1 MVKLTCALIFLYS
14 LYVIACSSLFL
25 FQSFT
30 CLIVLLYFFSFR
42 TTYLLFRNCF
52 HTRTNQRCHQNALDC
67 SRYPAAIKKNKNNRS
82 RISHFAR
89 LALVTGSW
97 IERKCFLSFSLLFE
111 RRHSAS
117 SKMVLSATSPECLH
131 GVNYGQLL
139 PLSPPTV
146 SLSTQLSLFFCS
158 HESWSDITNSLRFR
172 STRLAQPAKSGSN
185 EVIVEMRF
193 HWHSAWCHY
202 TIPVP
207 LISIVL
213 GIAPHLQLLFQ
224 LFNASSFIFFRKKK
238 EKFKRNRFP
247 V

>member
-14 LYVIACSSLFL
+14 LYVIASSSLFL

-30 CLIVLLYFFSFR
+30 CLIVLLYSFR
-42 TTYLLFRNCF
+42 TTYLLSRNCF
-52 HTRTNQRCHQNALDC
+52 HTRTNQRCHRNALDC

-97 IERKCFLSFSLLFE
+97 IERKCFSFLFFLLFE

-146 SLSTQLSLFFCS
+146 SHYPTFLFFLFS
-158 HESWSDITNSLRFR
+158 RELERYHELSSVSVD
-172 STRLAQPAKSGSN
+172 STGATSQ
-185 EVIVEMRF
+185 
-193 HWHSAWCHY
+193 
-202 TIPVP
+202 
-207 LISIVL
+207 
-213 GIAPHLQLLFQ
+213 
-224 LFNASSFIFFRKKK
+224 
-238 EKFKRNRFP
+238 KRE
-247 V
+247 